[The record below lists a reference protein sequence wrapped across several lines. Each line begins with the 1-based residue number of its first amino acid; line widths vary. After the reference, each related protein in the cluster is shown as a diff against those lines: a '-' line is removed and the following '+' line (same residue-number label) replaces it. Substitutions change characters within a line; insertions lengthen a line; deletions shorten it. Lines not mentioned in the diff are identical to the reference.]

1 MNITEQEADHWIT
14 QNKGRH
20 QWSVPKMMVEFAND
34 KVKEVVK
41 EIHSQT
47 KDKDKPLTP
56 EWIGFKSYINQN
68 KDE

>member
-1 MNITEQEADHWIT
+1 MITEKEADNWIT
-14 QNKGRH
+14 KNKDRH
-20 QWSVPKMMVEFAND
+20 WNVPTMMVEFAND

-56 EWIGFKSYINQN
+56 EWIGFKSYL
-68 KDE
+68 

>member
-1 MNITEQEADHWIT
+1 MITEKEAENWIS
-14 QNKGRH
+14 QNKNRH
-20 QWSVPKMMVEFAND
+20 QWSVPTMIALFAND

-56 EWIGFKSYINQN
+56 EWIGFKSYL
-68 KDE
+68 

>member
-1 MNITEQEADHWIT
+1 MITEKEAENWIS
-14 QNKGRH
+14 QNKNRH
-20 QWSVPKMMVEFAND
+20 QWSVPTMMVEFAND

-56 EWIGFKSYINQN
+56 EWIGFKSYLNQN